1 MYHKPV
7 LLTESTNLLITNPG
21 GVYVDVTFGGGGH
34 SAEILKRLNSEGR
47 LIAFDQDSDAI
58 MNEIDDKRFTLIN
71 QNFRFLKNFLRLYN
85 SIPVD
90 GILADL
96 GISSYQ
102 IDNLERGFSFRFDSE
117 LDLRMNKKQSVTAK
131 TVLNSYTENQLFE
144 LFKNY
149 GEIANAKKLSRVI
162 IEARS
167 SKEITTTSQLLEII
181 SSCVIDKRQENK
193 YSAKVFQ
200 ALRIEVNQEIEALK
214 EMLVQSVDCLKKGG
228 RIAVI
233 SYHSLE
239 DRLVKNFFR
248 SGNFEGIQE
257 KDFYGNVNT
266 PFLLV
271 SRKPILPGEAEINEN
286 NRSRSAKLRIAEKK

>member
-1 MYHKPV
+1 
-7 LLTESTNLLITNPG
+7 
-21 GVYVDVTFGGGGH
+21 
-34 SAEILKRLNSEGR
+34 
-47 LIAFDQDSDAI
+47 
-58 MNEIDDKRFTLIN
+58 
-71 QNFRFLKNFLRLYN
+71 
-85 SIPVD
+85 
-90 GILADL
+90 
-96 GISSYQ
+96 
-102 IDNLERGFSFRFDSE
+102 
-117 LDLRMNKKQSVTAK
+117 MNKKQSVTAK

-248 SGNFEGIQE
+248 SGNFDGIQQ

-266 PFLLV
+266 PFILV
-271 SRKPILPGEAEINEN
+271 NRKPIFPCETEINEN

>member
-1 MYHKPV
+1 MYHRPV
-7 LLTESTNLLITNPG
+7 LLTESINLLITNPG

-34 SAEILKRLNSEGR
+34 SAEILRHLNSEGR
-47 LIAFDQDSDAI
+47 LIAFDQDNDAMI
-58 MNEIDDKRFTLIN
+58 NNIDDKRFTLIN
-71 QNFRFLKNFLRLYN
+71 QNFRFLKNFLKLYN
-85 SIPVD
+85 SVPVD

-96 GISSYQ
+96 GISSHQ
-102 IDNLERGFSFRFDSE
+102 IDNPERGFSFRFESE
-117 LDLRMNKKQSVTAK
+117 LDLRMNKKQTLTAK

-149 GEIANAKKLSRVI
+149 GEISNAKKLSRVI
-162 IEARS
+162 IESRS
-167 SKEITTTSQLLEII
+167 SKEILTTSQLLEII

-248 SGNFEGIQE
+248 SGNFEGNQE

-271 SRKPILPGEAEINEN
+271 NRKPILPGEAEINEN

>member
-7 LLTESTNLLITNPG
+7 LLTESINLLVTNPG

-34 SAEILKRLNSEGR
+34 SAEILRHLNSEGR

-71 QNFRFLKNFLRLYN
+71 QNFRFLKNFLKLYN
-85 SIPVD
+85 SVPVD

-96 GISSYQ
+96 GISSHQ
-102 IDNLERGFSFRFDSE
+102 IDNPERGFSFRFESE
-117 LDLRMNKKQSVTAK
+117 LDLRMNKKQTLTAK

-149 GEIANAKKLSRVI
+149 GEISNAKKLSRVI
-162 IEARS
+162 IESRS
-167 SKEITTTSQLLEII
+167 SKEILTTSQLLEII

-248 SGNFEGIQE
+248 SGNFEGNQE

-271 SRKPILPGEAEINEN
+271 NRKPILPGEAEINEN

>member
-1 MYHKPV
+1 MYHRPV
-7 LLTESTNLLITNPG
+7 LLTESINLLITNPG

-34 SAEILKRLNSEGR
+34 SAEILRHLNSEGR
-47 LIAFDQDSDAI
+47 LIAFDQDNDAMI
-58 MNEIDDKRFTLIN
+58 NNIDDKRFTLIN
-71 QNFRFLKNFLRLYN
+71 QNFRFLKNFLKLYN
-85 SIPVD
+85 SVPVD

-96 GISSYQ
+96 GISSHQ
-102 IDNLERGFSFRFDSE
+102 IDNPERGFSFRFESE
-117 LDLRMNKKQSVTAK
+117 LDLRMNKKQTLTAK

-149 GEIANAKKLSRVI
+149 GEISNAKKLSRVI
-162 IEARS
+162 IESRS
-167 SKEITTTSQLLEII
+167 SKEILTTSQLLEII
-181 SSCVIDKRQENK
+181 SSCVINKRQENK

-248 SGNFEGIQE
+248 SGNFDGIQQ

-266 PFLLV
+266 PFILV
-271 SRKPILPGEAEINEN
+271 NRKPIFPCETEINEN

>member
-102 IDNLERGFSFRFDSE
+102 IDNPERGFSFRFDSE

-271 SRKPILPGEAEINEN
+271 SRKPILPGEAEIKEN

>member
-7 LLTESTNLLITNPG
+7 LLTESINLLVTNPG

-34 SAEILKRLNSEGR
+34 SAEILRHLNSEGR

-102 IDNLERGFSFRFDSE
+102 IDNPERGFSFRFDSE

-248 SGNFEGIQE
+248 SGNFDGIQQ

-266 PFLLV
+266 PFILV
-271 SRKPILPGEAEINEN
+271 NRKPIFPCETEINEN

>member
-271 SRKPILPGEAEINEN
+271 NRKPILPGEAEIKEN